1 MKRWSTT
8 PVSGSTFAAKAITVA
23 CAVMMAISIPI
34 ELSRTAQASNY
45 DAQIAGER
53 AKEQRALDAMHESS
67 LRAETYEEELAR
79 TNQQIEGI
87 RGQIGSAQEELNSL
101 AAEIEKLKEDIEVG
115 KRALRVTILDIDAS
129 NQVSTLE
136 VVASSKNIGD
146 IVNNWEQQNAVQNK
160 LNDDIEKL
168 SSLKREVEFKQE
180 EVTQKMESLQAQR
193 EQVATIQAEQSRM
206 VEETRGEEAAYR
218 EMADRS
224 NAKVQQL
231 IEAQAEENRRA
242 AAAAISAA
250 GGSGVPTGIPGGG
263 GYPGQWANAPINA
276 YVDNWG
282 LYSRQ
287 CVSYTAWKVW
297 STGRFVPHF
306 MGAGNANQWPTT
318 AAKHGIPNGSTP
330 KVGSVAIQYIGY
342 YGHSMYVEA
351 VNSDGTIVV
360 SDYNLAWDGVYRK
373 YTRSAAGL
381 TYIYF

>member
-8 PVSGSTFAAKAITVA
+8 PVSGSSFAAKAITVA
-23 CAVMMAISIPI
+23 CAVMMAVSIPI
-34 ELSRTAQASNY
+34 ELSRTVQASNY
-45 DAQIAGER
+45 DARIAEER
-53 AKEQRALDAMHESS
+53 AKQEKNLQEALQLSMK
-67 LRAETYEEELAR
+67 AETEEEELAR
-79 TNQQIEGI
+79 TNRQIDGI
-87 RGQIGSAQEELNSL
+87 RGQIGETQVELESL
-101 AAEIEKLKEDIEVG
+101 AAEIEKLEADIEVG

-129 NQVSTLE
+129 NQISTLE

-146 IVNNWEQQNAVQNK
+146 IVNNWEQQNAVQSK
-160 LNDDIEKL
+160 LNDDIKKL
-168 SSLKREVEFKQE
+168 SDLRREVELKQE
-180 EVTQKMESLQAQR
+180 EVAKKMDSLQAQR
-193 EQVATIQAEQSRM
+193 DQVAAIQAEQARI
-206 VEETRGEEAAYR
+206 VDETRGEEAAYR
-218 EMADRS
+218 EMADRN
-224 NAKVQQL
+224 NARVQQL

-250 GGSGVPTGIPGGG
+250 GGSGVPAGVPGGG
-263 GYPGQWANAPINA
+263 GYPGKWANAPINA

-318 AAKHGIPNGSTP
+318 AAKHGISNGSTP

-373 YTRSAAGL
+373 YTRSASGL